1 LPLPTPDH
9 SLAAI
14 AHRVR
19 VVVERTPG
27 RTLDELAETLLL
39 EPIAFRRL
47 VEDEENPLD
56 ATFVLDTVASLV
68 YCQGL
73 DPQWLLT
80 GQYDAAMHR
89 RALSLGEERG
99 AHALRKVRQFVQEQF
114 ERQRRNTPPF
124 LSFPPFN
131 SE

>member
-68 YCQGL
+68 YCHGL
-73 DPQWLLT
+73 DPEWLLT

-89 RALSLGEERG
+89 RALSIGERG
-99 AHALRKVRQFVQEQF
+99 GVDGLRRVSEFVQEQF
-114 ERQRRNTPPF
+114 ERQRRSTPPF
-124 LSFPPFN
+124 PSFPA
-131 SE
+131 SDSG